1 MKTCHLEG
9 VIMSDLISVLPTFN
23 PLALFIALNG
33 LNTLSTLRIFTTDM
47 VSFLKTK
54 DIQHLTC
61 LISVN
66 KDIQHVTYSI
76 HYYYYFNNVFF
87 FALFQIKIFS

>member
-1 MKTCHLEG
+1 
-9 VIMSDLISVLPTFN
+9 MSDLISVLPTFN

-66 KDIQHVTYSI
+66 KGYTT
-76 HYYYYFNNVFF
+76 FN
-87 FALFQIKIFS
+87 LFNFCKQRYTACYLFYTLLLLLL